1 MNTGKTIFAQ
11 LLDFLPFYEF
21 NKCVK
26 RYRGNYKVKRFTC
39 LSQFI
44 TMAFAQLTY
53 RESLRDIESCL
64 WAMRSKLYHIGIR
77 GAVCRNTLE
86 NANEQRDWRI
96 YADFAQTLI
105 QTARPLYA
113 NDEFGV
119 DLQELVYAFDS
130 TTIDLCASLFPW
142 AHFKKTKSAVKL
154 HTLLD
159 LHGNIPVF
167 ISITKGNVHDVTVLD
182 VLPVEPGAYYMIDRG
197 YLDFSRLYKIHRSQ
211 AFFVIPAKSNTR
223 LKRLYSS
230 PVDKKSGILSDQV
243 VVCANYQASQD
254 YPEKL
259 A

>member
-1 MNTGKTIFAQ
+1 M
-11 LLDFLPFYEF
+11 
-21 NKCVK
+21 
-26 RYRGNYKVKRFTC
+26 
-39 LSQFI
+39 
-44 TMAFAQLTY
+44 
-53 RESLRDIESCL
+53 
-64 WAMRSKLYHIGIR
+64 
-77 GAVCRNTLE
+77 
-86 NANEQRDWRI
+86 
-96 YADFAQTLI
+96 
-105 QTARPLYA
+105 
-113 NDEFGV
+113 

-182 VLPVEPGAYYMIDRG
+182 GLPVEPGAYYMIDRG

-223 LKRLYSS
+223 LRRLYSS

-259 A
+259 RRIRYYDEEQNLGIKGFYGTSDNAVRSQIWIAVSIYVLVAIVKKRLNLRASLYSILQVLSISLFEKEPILQAFSEIDSQSQDLHFSNQLVLFD